1 MKVLLIVIIIL
12 LVLYLFLIAPRM
24 INRADRTPF
33 MKHKFYAHRGL
44 FDNESDAPE
53 NSLAAFKKAVD
64 AGYGIEMDVQLTKDN
79 KLVVFHDA
87 TLKRMCGVE
96 GNVWDYT
103 LEELQQ
109 FRLAK
114 SGERIPAFEEVLNL
128 VAGKAP
134 LIVEYKLDRPLTLVC
149 ELGNELL
156 CRYQGD
162 YCIES
167 FHPFAL
173 MWYKKHRP
181 DVLRGQLS
189 GNLARETKNPKNQK
203 IYTLVT
209 YLLTN
214 VLTRPDFIAYDHRY
228 VNNISRRVC
237 KWLGALSVTYTV
249 KSVERYE
256 EVKNDFDLFIFD
268 SCILK

>member
-1 MKVLLIVIIIL
+1 MVLLIVLLILYLL
-12 LVLYLFLIAPRM
+12 LVSPRM
-24 INRADRTPF
+24 IHRADRKKF
-33 MKHKFYAHRGL
+33 FKNVFYAHRGL

-53 NSLAAFKKAVD
+53 NSLAAFQKAVD
-64 AGYGIEMDVQLTKDN
+64 AGYGMELDVQLTKDD
-79 KLVVFHDA
+79 KVVVFHDA
-87 TLKRMCGVE
+87 TLERMCGVQ

-103 LEELQQ
+103 LEELKQ
-109 FRLAK
+109 FKLLN
-114 SGERIPAFEEVLNL
+114 SNETIPTFEEVLNL
-128 VAGKAP
+128 VAGKTP

-156 CRYQGD
+156 SQYEGA
-162 YCIES
+162 YCVES

-181 DVLRGQLS
+181 DVMRGQLS
-189 GNLARETKNPKNQK
+189 GNLSKETEDPKKK
-203 IYTLVT
+203 IYYSLVS

-214 VLTRPDFIAYDHRY
+214 ILTRPDFIAYDHRY

-237 KWLGALSVTYTV
+237 RWLGALSVTYTV

-268 SCILK
+268 SCRLK

>member
-1 MKVLLIVIIIL
+1 M
-12 LVLYLFLIAPRM
+12 
-24 INRADRTPF
+24 
-33 MKHKFYAHRGL
+33 
-44 FDNESDAPE
+44 
-53 NSLAAFKKAVD
+53 
-64 AGYGIEMDVQLTKDN
+64 GYGMEMDIQLTKDD

-87 TLKRMCGVE
+87 TLKRMCGVD

-103 LEELQQ
+103 LEELQK

-114 SGERIPAFEEVLNL
+114 SQETIPSFDEVLKL
-128 VAGKAP
+128 VDGKVP
-134 LIVEYKLDRPLTLVC
+134 LIIEYKMDRPLTRVC

-156 CRYQGD
+156 SSYQGI

-181 DVLRGQLS
+181 EVKRGQLS
-189 GNLARETKNPKNQK
+189 GNLAKETKNPKNK
-203 IYTLVT
+203 VIYTLVT
-209 YLLTN
+209 FLLTN
-214 VLTRPDFIAYDHRY
+214 ILTKPDFIAYDHRY
-228 VNNISRRVC
+228 VNNISRKVC
-237 KWLGALSVTYTV
+237 KWLGALSVAYTI

-256 EVKNDFDLFIFD
+256 EVKKDFDLFIFD

>member
-1 MKVLLIVIIIL
+1 MVLLIVLLILYLL
-12 LVLYLFLIAPRM
+12 LVSPRM
-24 INRADRTPF
+24 IHRADRKKF
-33 MKHKFYAHRGL
+33 FKNVFYAHRGL

-53 NSLAAFKKAVD
+53 NSLAAFQKAVD
-64 AGYGIEMDVQLTKDN
+64 AGYGMELDVQLTKDD
-79 KLVVFHDA
+79 KVVVFHDA
-87 TLKRMCGVE
+87 TLERMCGVQ

-103 LEELQQ
+103 LEELKQ
-109 FRLAK
+109 FQLLN
-114 SGERIPAFEEVLNL
+114 SNETIPTFEEVLNL
-128 VAGKAP
+128 VAGKTP

-156 CRYQGD
+156 SQYEGA
-162 YCIES
+162 YCVES

-181 DVLRGQLS
+181 DVMRGQLS
-189 GNLARETKNPKNQK
+189 GNLSKETEDPKKK
-203 IYTLVT
+203 IYYSLVS

-214 VLTRPDFIAYDHRY
+214 ILTRPDFIAYDHRY

-237 KWLGALSVTYTV
+237 RWLGALSVTYTV

-268 SCILK
+268 SCRLK